1 MREPL
6 RGQAIMAGLEDTFRQ
21 IDESS
26 RKSAGRLAEALQEKP
41 SSPREWDAALERLEH
56 EAAELAD
63 RVGAAS
69 LGGDSAALASQ
80 QWAEA
85 FLSQVRERRRELL
98 SPGALAAACATSTT
112 SRKARRRRPRPG
124 LIVDLGQSRRRCSR
138 VPAASRICAQVQ
150 AAQAEISTAL
160 GKSPEKSRLAL
171 LAEALNRCAAD
182 GLRERLGSLASRA
195 EVLGA
200 AMDFR
205 PLYKPDRHL
214 YSIGANLTQ
223 GQLDGPATTCLP
235 PSRA

>member
-1 MREPL
+1 
-6 RGQAIMAGLEDTFRQ
+6 MAGLEDTFRQ

-26 RKSAGRLAEALQEKP
+26 RKSAGRLAQALWEKP
-41 SSPREWDAALERLEH
+41 SSPLEWDAALERLEH
-56 EAAELAD
+56 EAAELVD

-98 SPGALAAACATSTT
+98 ALAPWLPLVHQHHESEGA
-112 SRKARRRRPRPG
+112 
-124 LIVDLGQSRRRCSR
+124 
-138 VPAASRICAQVQ
+138 VPAPLDPDTSSIWDKVVEMLSRAGSLEDLCAQVQ

-214 YSIGANLTQ
+214 YSIGINLTQ
-223 GQLDGPATTCLP
+223 GA
-235 PSRA
+235 A